1 MWRDLS
7 LCEEANAGMDV
18 AVKAIFSHVATAV
31 VDAAVA
37 AGNFVATTDVLM
49 ESLQSVWPYWA
60 IFEITLLQIAL
71 QKYAK
76 Y

>member
-1 MWRDLS
+1 
-7 LCEEANAGMDV
+7 MDV

-49 ESLQSVWPYWA
+49 ESLQSV
-60 IFEITLLQIAL
+60 
-71 QKYAK
+71 
-76 Y
+76 